1 MLQILNE
8 MMADV
13 YDTINEKN
21 KVAKTIIVKI
31 KYFDFQVITRSKS
44 NRHYMFEL
52 DNYMECLE
60 DIFQK
65 IDINKNVRLIGVT
78 VSNIKEK
85 ENQQLSL
92 F

>member
-1 MLQILNE
+1 
-8 MMADV
+8 MMHEV
-13 YDTINEKN
+13 YDVINNKN
-21 KVAKTIIVKI
+21 KVAKTIIIKV

-44 NRHYMFEL
+44 NQHYMFEK
-52 DNYMECLE
+52 DTYIAVLE
-60 DIFQK
+60 DLFEK
-65 IDINKNVRLIGVT
+65 IDFDKNVRLIGVT